1 MVEASN
7 PIGQKPKTPLRVYIR
22 MEEFAEGKTVKA
34 KASARTHI
42 VVYGHS
48 LSEVEEVIR
57 ASLENAFQTP

>member
-1 MVEASN
+1 MVKASN
-7 PIGQKPKTPLRVYIR
+7 PIGQQPKTPMRVYVR

-48 LSEVEEVIR
+48 LSEVEDVVR
-57 ASLENAFQTP
+57 ASLENAFETP